1 MDRQEAKLLGEIK
14 GMFENMTKAFV
25 DMKNVG
31 LLFINSMYI
40 MVKIRHGILVS
51 TMYLKPK
58 SFQDMFTKQI
68 KQILYQWLFCF
79 LHVCLF
85 VFFPARCAQK
95 SENGP
100 LWRIERFHVYISM
113 HRYHYLNFDWLQA
126 SV

>member
-1 MDRQEAKLLGEIK
+1 
-14 GMFENMTKAFV
+14 
-25 DMKNVG
+25 
-31 LLFINSMYI
+31 
-40 MVKIRHGILVS
+40 MVKITHGVLVS

-85 VFFPARCAQK
+85 VCFPPRCAQK

-100 LWRIERFHVYISM
+100 LWRIERFYVFISM
-113 HRYHYLNFDWLQA
+113 HRYHYLDFDLLQA
-126 SV
+126 RV

>member
-1 MDRQEAKLLGEIK
+1 MLGEIK

-40 MVKIRHGILVS
+40 MVKITHSILVS

-58 SFQDMFTKQI
+58 RFQDMLAKQI

-85 VFFPARCAQK
+85 SRTLCA
-95 SENGP
+95 E
-100 LWRIERFHVYISM
+100 E
-113 HRYHYLNFDWLQA
+113 
-126 SV
+126 

>member
-1 MDRQEAKLLGEIK
+1 
-14 GMFENMTKAFV
+14 MFENMTKAFV

-31 LLFINSMYI
+31 LLFINSTYI
-40 MVKIRHGILVS
+40 MVKITHGILVS

-68 KQILYQWLFCF
+68 KQILCQWLFCF

-85 VFFPARCAQK
+85 SPTLCA
-95 SENGP
+95 EDEP
-100 LWRIERFHVYISM
+100 LRRIERFHVFISM
-113 HRYHYLNFDWLQA
+113 HQYHYLNLDWLPA